1 MALSDVEIR
10 AEIRA
15 ERLVFDPPINADA
28 DGFVR
33 RIGSSSV
40 DLLLHERL
48 IVLDGDRESGVIIDP
63 SARGFNVMDFL
74 DKNGRTEV
82 ITEASGYQMEPNR
95 LVIARTLETVH
106 LPLHLAARVEGK
118 SSLARLGLSVH
129 VTAPSVHAGF
139 EGPLYLEMNN
149 IGPFPILLRQGM
161 AIAQLI
167 LEHVGLPASR
177 GYAGQFQGQV

>member
-10 AEIRA
+10 AEIR
-15 ERLVFDPPINADA
+15 EQRLSFEPPVNAD
-28 DGFVR
+28 DIE

-48 IVLDGDRESGVIIDP
+48 IILEKGSSPGVIVDP
-63 SARGFNVMDFL
+63 SADGFRVMDFL
-74 DKNGRTEV
+74 RKNGKENT
-82 ITEASGYQMEPNR
+82 ITDVGFRMEPNQ
-95 LVIARTLETVH
+95 LVIARTLEIVH

-118 SSLARLGLSVH
+118 SSLARLGMSVH
-129 VTAPSVHAGF
+129 ITAPSVHAGF

-161 AIAQLI
+161 EIAQLI
-167 LEHVGLPASR
+167 IEHVGLPAR
-177 GYAGQFQGQV
+177 RPYGGQFQQQP

>member
-15 ERLVFDPPINADA
+15 ERLAFAPAIDAGDPD
-28 DGFVR
+28 

-40 DLLLHERL
+40 DLLLHENL
-48 IVLDGDRESGVIIDP
+48 IVVAAARNPGVIVDP
-63 SARGFNVMDFL
+63 STAGFRVMDFL
-74 DKNGRTEV
+74 RQNGQETTIPE
-82 ITEASGYQMEPNR
+82 TGFQMQPNQF
-95 LVIARTLETVH
+95 LIARTLETVS
-106 LPLHLAARVEGK
+106 LPLHLAARVEGR

-149 IGPFPILLRQGM
+149 IGPFPIMLRREM
-161 AIAQLI
+161 KIAQLI
-167 LEHVGLPASR
+167 LEHVGLPAQQP
-177 GYAGQFQGQV
+177 YFGQFQQQL

>member
-1 MALSDVEIR
+1 MALSNVEIR
-10 AEIRA
+10 AEIMA
-15 ERLVFDPPINADA
+15 ERLIFDPPITVTDE
-28 DGFVR
+28 

-48 IVLDGDRESGVIIDP
+48 IILERDSGRGVVVDP
-63 SARGFNVMDFL
+63 TAEGFRVMDFL
-74 DKNGRTEV
+74 RRNGREEV
-82 ITEASGYQMEPNR
+82 LSEGGTFQMAPNQ
-95 LVIARTLETVH
+95 LVIARTLETLK

-149 IGPFPILLRQGM
+149 IGPFPILLRRGM
-161 AIAQLI
+161 EIAQLI
-167 LEHVGLPASR
+167 LEHVGLPASESY
-177 GYAGQFQGQV
+177 GGQFQWQA